1 MNSFLLRLACEPR
14 QPAEDM
20 AEEPFP
26 VQGIGPWCSYTFY
39 LLREVSRDYCCRQG
53 YALGILVAGAL
64 PALAVIRATM
74 YIRRQV

>member
-1 MNSFLLRLACEPR
+1 
-14 QPAEDM
+14 M

-26 VQGIGPWCSYTFY
+26 VQGIGPSCSYTPPIPAVAVGI
-39 LLREVSRDYCCRQG
+39 LDLCCCRQG

-74 YIRRQV
+74 YMRREV